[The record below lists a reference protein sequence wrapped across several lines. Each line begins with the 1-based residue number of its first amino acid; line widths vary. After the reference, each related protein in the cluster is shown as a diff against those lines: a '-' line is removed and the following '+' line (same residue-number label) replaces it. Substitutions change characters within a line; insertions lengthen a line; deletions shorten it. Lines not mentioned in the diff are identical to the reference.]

1 MFKFIQNNKTVQGLV
16 PVADAW
22 AADPATD
29 IVSLANYKNATFIV
43 NVGAGATGTATL
55 TVESCDDV
63 SGTTTT
69 AVPFTYAV
77 STTTDTYGAL
87 QQATAAGFTT
97 TAGGSDMYIVEINS
111 MQLSGTDKFVRLQFV
126 EAVDS
131 PVTAGTTI
139 VLSDPR
145 YASDSDIMPTA
156 IV

>member
-1 MFKFIQNNKTVQGLV
+1 MSKFLQNNKTVQGLV

-29 IVSLANYKNATFIV
+29 IVNLANYKNCTFIV
-43 NVGAGATGTATL
+43 NVGAGATGTALL

-69 AVPFTYAV
+69 AIPFTYGV

-97 TAGGSDMYIVEINS
+97 TAGGSDMYIIEVNS
-111 MQLSGTDKFVRLQFV
+111 MQLSGTDQFVRLQFV
-126 EAVDS
+126 EVVDS
-131 PVTAGTTI
+131 PVTAGTII
-139 VLSDPR
+139 VLSDPG
-145 YASDSDIMPTA
+145 YASDSNTMPTA

>member
-1 MFKFIQNNKTVQGLV
+1 MSKFIQNNKIVQGNI

-29 IVSLANYKNATFIV
+29 IVSLANYKNCTFIV
-43 NVGAGATGTATL
+43 NVGAGATGTATF

-77 STTTDTYGAL
+77 SGTTDTYGAL
-87 QQATAAGFTT
+87 QQATAAGFAS
-97 TAGGSDMYIVEINS
+97 TAGGSDVYIIEVNS
-111 MQLSGTDKFVRLQFV
+111 MQLSGTDQFVRLKQV
-126 EAVDS
+126 ELVDS
-131 PVTAGTTI
+131 PVTVGVMI
-139 VLSDPR
+139 VLSEPG
-145 YASDSDIMPTA
+145 YASDSDTMPTA